1 MSLRILVAD
10 DYELVRRGI
19 CSILKSQPGWT
30 ICGEASNGE
39 QAVQMARDLRPD
51 IVIVDIGMPSL
62 NGLDA
67 TREILKEN
75 EDQRVLILTVNN
87 SEGIIRAALTVGAR
101 GFVLKSDAATDLV
114 HAVKALE
121 RHRTFFTPRVQEI
134 LDSYFAPSSLTALPI
149 LTTREREVLQL
160 IAEGKTTREIA
171 GALGCSVKTAQT
183 HRSNFMQ
190 KLHLDLASGI
200 TVPGR
205 YARRVTYI
213 GSIGDRIGLGSRR
226 NVIGAQWRRRV
237 GILCAKVL

>member
-1 MSLRILVAD
+1 MLLRILVAD

-19 CSILKSQPGWT
+19 CSILKSQPGW
-30 ICGEASNGE
+30 IVCGEASTGE

-51 IVIVDIGMPSL
+51 IVIIDIGMPGT
-62 NGLDA
+62 NGLEA

-87 SEGIIRAALTVGAR
+87 SEQIIRAALTVGAR

-114 HAVKALE
+114 NAVQALE
-121 RHRTFFTPRVQEI
+121 RHRTFFTPHVQEI
-134 LDSYFAPSSLTALPI
+134 LDNYFAPSSLTALPV

-171 GALGCSVKTAQT
+171 GTLGCSVKTAQT

-190 KLHLDLASGI
+190 KLHLHSTSEVVL
-200 TVPGR
+200 
-205 YARRVTYI
+205 YAI
-213 GSIGDRIGLGSRR
+213 R
-226 NVIGAQWRRRV
+226 NQLIRHDGHA
-237 GILCAKVL
+237 A